1 VRVRA
6 AEEIPLLKLA
16 KKVISQRS
24 VSSDC
29 CRRPPQSVVTKL
41 GTITK
46 NVTFR
51 SLPHPRPHKNFSI
64 EAHFMAKAGDSEGQP
79 LMVSEMLLED
89 ESYFEVRSY
98 EMSKVS
104 Y

>member
-1 VRVRA
+1 
-6 AEEIPLLKLA
+6 
-16 KKVISQRS
+16 
-24 VSSDC
+24 
-29 CRRPPQSVVTKL
+29 
-41 GTITK
+41 
-46 NVTFR
+46 
-51 SLPHPRPHKNFSI
+51 
-64 EAHFMAKAGDSEGQP
+64 MAKAGDSEGQP